1 MFSGLAGIEHHPARR
16 WTATASFMLQS
27 ALVMGAFFYPLLHL
41 NVLPETL
48 LRPRIFVPVSNGEVP
63 PETASR
69 DRASGPSPA
78 LHPIVVSPWI
88 NNRISTSQTSEVGFP
103 SAPPIGEVVPVSPN
117 SPINSILS
125 VNTRPVPHSA
135 ASAGP
140 VVRKS
145 SVLEGLL
152 IDRVEPQYPTIAK
165 QLHIQGAVVIDAL
178 IGRDGR
184 IEQTTVIR
192 GQALL
197 NKSAMEAIKQWQ
209 YRPYYLNGEPVE
221 VETQI
226 TVNFVM
232 EH

>member
-1 MFSGLAGIEHHPARR
+1 MFSGLAAIEHPPARR
-16 WTATASFMLQS
+16 WTAMTSFMLQS
-27 ALVMGAFFYPLLHL
+27 ALVMGAFIYPLLHL
-41 NVLPETL
+41 SVLPETL
-48 LRPRIFVPVSNGEVP
+48 LRPRIFVPVSNGEVR
-63 PETASR
+63 PETAST
-69 DRASGPSPA
+69 DHAPGPSPA
-78 LHPIVVSPWI
+78 LHPIVVSPWK

-103 SAPPIGEVVPVSPN
+103 SAPPIGDVIPGSPT

-125 VNTRPVPHSA
+125 GNTRPVLHPA

-152 IDRVEPQYPTIAK
+152 IHRVEPQYPNIAK
-165 QLHIQGAVVIDAL
+165 QLHIQGAVVIDAF

-197 NKSAMEAIKQWQ
+197 NKSAVEAIKHWQ
-209 YRPYYLNGEPVE
+209 YRPYLLNGEPVE

-232 EH
+232 DR

>member
-1 MFSGLAGIEHHPARR
+1 MFSGLAAIEHHPARR

-27 ALVMGAFFYPLLHL
+27 ALVMGAFIYPLLHIS
-41 NVLPETL
+41 VLPETL
-48 LRPRIFVPVSNGEVP
+48 LRPRIFVPVSNGEVR
-63 PETASR
+63 PETATT
-69 DRASGPSPA
+69 DHPSGPPQV
-78 LHPIVVSPWI
+78 LHPIIVSPSK
-88 NNRISTSQTSEVGFP
+88 NNRISTSQTSGVGFP
-103 SAPPIGEVVPVSPN
+103 SAPPIGDVIPGSPT
-117 SPINSILS
+117 SPITSILS
-125 VNTRPVPHSA
+125 ANTRPVPHPA

-145 SVLEGLL
+145 AVLEGLL
-152 IDRVEPQYPTIAK
+152 IHRVQPQYPVIAK
-165 QLHIQGAVVIDAL
+165 QLHIQGAVVVDAL

-184 IEQTTVIR
+184 IEQATVIR

-197 NKSAMEAIKQWQ
+197 NRSAVEAIKQWQ

-221 VETQI
+221 VETEI

>member
-27 ALVMGAFFYPLLHL
+27 ALVMGAFIYPLLHL

-88 NNRISTSQTSEVGFP
+88 KQSDFDEPNIRSWVPICASDRRGRSREPKFANQFNPQREHSPGSAFGRISRARGSEV
-103 SAPPIGEVVPVSPN
+103 
-117 SPINSILS
+117 L
-125 VNTRPVPHSA
+125 RPR
-135 ASAGP
+135 GP
-140 VVRKS
+140 VDPS
-145 SVLEGLL
+145 S
-152 IDRVEPQYPTIAK
+152 AK
-165 QLHIQGAVVIDAL
+165 QLYIQGAVVIDAL